1 MKDVL
6 AELERPGLDPR
17 DEIQAPVFKSDV
29 LEIKDLQEW
38 MELEWIVRNV
48 TDFGAFV
55 DIWLHNDW
63 LVHKSQMADFF
74 VKNPIDV
81 VSVWQQVKVKVV
93 SIDLERE
100 KVGLSMKDCDN
111 SEVVKHEEKNKSF
124 WAKWRILKEDSSS
137 LRSSEWQEDDDYSI
151 WWNIVFS

>member
-1 MKDVL
+1 
-6 AELERPGLDPR
+6 
-17 DEIQAPVFKSDV
+17 
-29 LEIKDLQEW
+29 

-55 DIWLHNDW
+55 DIWLHNDG

-100 KVGLSMKDCDN
+100 KVWLSMKDCDN
-111 SEVVKHEEKNKSF
+111 SEIIKNEKLRINNERSSWVKKDRYNSN
-124 WAKWRILKEDSSS
+124 SS
-137 LRSSEWQEDDDYSI
+137 LHSQWQEDDDYSI
-151 WWNIVFS
+151 WWNISIGGNITFS

>member
-1 MKDVL
+1 
-6 AELERPGLDPR
+6 
-17 DEIQAPVFKSDV
+17 

-48 TDFGAFV
+48 TDFWAFV

-100 KVGLSMKDCDN
+100 KVWLSMRDCDN
-111 SEVVKHEEKNKSF
+111 SDVVKKQENSKSF
-124 WAKWRILKEDSSS
+124 WTKWRILKDSSANA
-137 LRSSEWQEDDDYSI
+137 SEWHEDDDYSI
-151 WWNIVFS
+151 WWNISIGGNITFS